1 MVAFDFSYWSKF
13 TTSWVATTILLLS
26 SAFSGEELTKF
37 NTYKFKHP
45 ILQIIDFNFDWFKY
59 MNFSLSCMVMS
70 SGVKTSFFARSFI
83 SKFISSTCPKFS
95 IFEVSKEIFH
105 IRSAT
110 AVALR
115 MIRKKSKLIIH
126 AEILKKMSKDYKIY
140 LNYLSGV
147 SRTRFFQVRR
157 GLGQSIT
164 SSEARG
170 LRKFVRGLSD
180 LDQPIS

>member
-1 MVAFDFSYWSKF
+1 MVAFDLSYWSKF

-26 SAFSGEELTKF
+26 SAFSGEELRKF

-45 ILQIIDFNFDWFKY
+45 ILQIIDFYFDWFKY

-83 SKFISSTCPKFS
+83 SKFISSTCPKFW

-126 AEILKKMSKDYKIY
+126 DYKIY
-140 LNYLSGV
+140 LYYLSGV
-147 SRTRFFQVRR
+147 SRTRFLKVRR